1 MYMVLPY
8 KVKRWLGIASSYSD
22 VFVDRLK
29 GQPYTYGGYDGIDV
43 SKHNGVIKW
52 KEIAKNKCVKF
63 VYIRATHGK
72 GSEEIH
78 KYGITFNTFNA
89 KYLLKSIIIRTF
101 ACVIKTFN
109 DMKKYKVKDV
119 LQMLKKDGWYLARTK
134 GDHRQFLIMI
144 LK

>member
-1 MYMVLPY
+1 MKYNPNTL
-8 KVKRWLGIASSYSD
+8 VKR
-22 VFVDRLK
+22 
-29 GQPYTYGGYDGIDV
+29 
-43 SKHNGVIKW
+43 
-52 KEIAKNKCVKF
+52 
-63 VYIRATHGK
+63 YI
-72 GSEEIH
+72 

>member
-1 MYMVLPY
+1 MVL
-8 KVKRWLGIASSYSD
+8 
-22 VFVDRLK
+22 
-29 GQPYTYGGYDGIDV
+29 
-43 SKHNGVIKW
+43 
-52 KEIAKNKCVKF
+52 
-63 VYIRATHGK
+63 
-72 GSEEIH
+72 
-78 KYGITFNTFNA
+78 
-89 KYLLKSIIIRTF
+89 LLILLTQKMLESIIIRTF

>member
-1 MYMVLPY
+1 MVLLLILLTQNICL
-8 KVKRWLGIASSYSD
+8 KVLL
-22 VFVDRLK
+22 FVR
-29 GQPYTYGGYDGIDV
+29 
-43 SKHNGVIKW
+43 
-52 KEIAKNKCVKF
+52 
-63 VYIRATHGK
+63 
-72 GSEEIH
+72 
-78 KYGITFNTFNA
+78 
-89 KYLLKSIIIRTF
+89 F